1 MKNSSYF
8 LTALMVLALL
18 VPVTLVA
25 QAHTSEDALQPGQ
38 VWTDTDGNIINAH
51 GAGFLYENGTYYWF
65 GEFKVAGTAGNTAHV
80 GISCYS
86 SKDLYHWKNLGIA
99 LPISKDP
106 DSDIEEGSIMERPK
120 VLHNSRTGRYVMWFH
135 LELKG
140 QGYKAAR
147 AGVAVSKK
155 PQGPYT
161 YLHSFRP
168 DGEMSRDMTLFQD
181 DDGRAYL
188 VTSSEDN
195 RTMHVSQLTDDFLST
210 TGKFQRIFVNQVL
223 EAPAIFK
230 HGGKYFFVGSHCTGW
245 APNPA
250 VSAVADSIF
259 GPWKVLG
266 NPARGPGADITFG
279 SQSTYVLPVAGKPG
293 KFIFIAD
300 RWNPKDAADGRYVW
314 LPIQFEGDSFVIPWR
329 DSWSLGQLSDTK

>member
-1 MKNSSYF
+1 MIKRSSFF
-8 LTALMVLALL
+8 LPLTLVLLL
-18 VPVTLVA
+18 PVTLVA
-25 QAHTSEDALQPGQ
+25 QEHISKYLIQPGK
-38 VWTDTDGNIINAH
+38 VWKDTDGKIINAH
-51 GAGFLYENGTYYWF
+51 GAGFLYEHGTYYWF
-65 GEFKVAGTAGNTAHV
+65 GEFKIAGTAGNTAHV
-80 GISCYS
+80 GISCYR

-106 DSDIEEGSIMERPK
+106 NSDIDEGSIMERPK
-120 VLHNSRTGRYVMWFH
+120 VLHNSRTGQYVMWFH

-147 AGVAVSKK
+147 VGVAVSKN

-168 DGEMSRDMTLFQD
+168 DREMSRDMTLFQD
-181 DDGRAYL
+181 DDGSAYL

-195 RTMHVSQLTDDFLST
+195 RAMHVSQLTDDFLST

-259 GPWKVLG
+259 GPWKALG
-266 NPARGPGADITFG
+266 NPARGPGANITFG
-279 SQSTYVLPVAGKPG
+279 SQSTYVLPVAGKSG
-293 KFIFIAD
+293 EFIFMAD
-300 RWNPKDAADGRYVW
+300 RWDPKDAIAGRYVW
-314 LPIQFEGDSFVIPWR
+314 LPIQFEGDDFTIPWR
-329 DSWSLGQLSDTK
+329 DSWSLEQLSDTK